1 MSRVYDAD
9 KEAELESEIQTLE
22 DGIAEQ
28 SKLIA
33 DFEGKDLSE
42 GSNATD
48 RAAAVDKHTR
58 LTMDHRTA
66 MSKLEW
72 MHRFK
77 PADKLPEVEPNPMM
91 ADLEALLR
99 GENGPKGD
107 MVVDM
112 LELSDIQRAQML
124 QRSDVTGNNAG
135 AAGGA
140 IETRTQPT
148 IIDSLRAYGAG
159 LDVISVFHT
168 PDGNEMQFP
177 VTDNTQQSGSM
188 LADEGSTISTVD
200 PNAVTSINLST
211 KRFTSNFIPVSNVL
225 LQDAVYDIVS
235 HTMMQCARRI
245 GRAVSD
251 KIVNGVPA
259 SDGID
264 GIANIGTEVTLSSN
278 TGISLVSDIVK
289 LEHSIDRGYL
299 RGEMGLGS
307 TLAAGSG
314 LTNMSGFTGF
324 IVSYDML
331 RILRTAVDS
340 ENRPI
345 WQPSAQAGAPSM
357 LFGTPVMVVDEMDAF
372 AANKKP
378 IAFGNF
384 SYIQG
389 RFAKELKVTRFY
401 DSATAATDHTS
412 FLGITRFGAR
422 STITPVSS
430 KNPAIALGKT
440 PT

>member
-33 DFEGKDLSE
+33 GFDGMDMSE

-58 LTMDHRTA
+58 MTMDHRTA

-91 ADLEALLR
+91 VELNALLR
-99 GENGPKGD
+99 GEKGNGD
-107 MVVDM
+107 MIVDM

-124 QRSDVTGNNAG
+124 QRSDVTGNAAG

-177 VTDNTQQSGSM
+177 ITDNTQQTGAM

-200 PNAVTSINLST
+200 PNAVTSANLST

-225 LQDAVYDIVS
+225 IQDAVYDIVG

-251 KIVNGVPA
+251 KIVNGVPS

-264 GIANIGTEVTLSSN
+264 GIANIGTEITLSSN

-357 LFGTPVMVVDEMDAF
+357 LFGTPVMVVDEMDTF

-422 STITPVSS
+422 STITPVSN